1 MEGNGTER
9 AMKLIAGNEFWDEI
23 YAISPV
29 FGWKLKRVAHVLT
42 IHRCRNTHKPLRRRR
57 RRREKNNFLKA
68 HSSGSMEKHVPAD
81 EFSRLRRPVKTPRLP
96 ACITDAKRSRHQIG
110 KSCAVKEKPISS
122 AASSY
127 LSRVGGSKPH
137 LQLFLFNLIEVNF
150 MIIVDNSLGNYYSV
164 PMFYNEW
171 VFFHY

>member
-1 MEGNGTER
+1 MEAEKSR
-9 AMKLIAGNEFWDEI
+9 ARVNH
-23 YAISPV
+23 SPLSQHPQTAKKKEAEE
-29 FGWKLKRVAHVLT
+29 GKK
-42 IHRCRNTHKPLRRRR
+42 
-57 RRREKNNFLKA
+57 NFLKA

-127 LSRVGGSKPH
+127 RVSFLSGG
-137 LQLFLFNLIEVNF
+137 E
-150 MIIVDNSLGNYYSV
+150 
-164 PMFYNEW
+164 
-171 VFFHY
+171 